1 MPHGQLEDGAWRCRC
16 GAGPFAREA
25 NFTFHEDRCDVAKQR
40 SAATQTVAKKRKAAQ
55 PDGTSA
61 LKRLR
66 ATVFGRSESSKR
78 GTRAADATKS
88 KTSVPEV
95 AEALVRHFVSFL
107 VVHIRVLNIEFSP
120 DYLIE
125 LNVFRSSRW
134 QRK

>member
-1 MPHGQLEDGAWRCRC
+1 MPHGQLQDGSWRCRC

-40 SAATQTVAKKRKAAQ
+40 SETVAKKRKAAQ

-78 GTRAADATKS
+78 GMRAADATKS
-88 KTSVPEV
+88 KTSVPEA
-95 AEALVRHFVSFL
+95 AEASVRHFVSF
-107 VVHIRVLNIEFSP
+107 HS
-120 DYLIE
+120 YLY
-125 LNVFRSSRW
+125 SSTEH
-134 QRK
+134 